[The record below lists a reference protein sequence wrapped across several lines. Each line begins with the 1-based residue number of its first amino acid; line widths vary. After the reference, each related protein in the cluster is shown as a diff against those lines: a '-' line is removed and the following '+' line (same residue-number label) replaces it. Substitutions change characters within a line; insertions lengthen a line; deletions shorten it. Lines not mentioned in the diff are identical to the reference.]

1 MPKTVLWKVLFN
13 PLLNP
18 KALIIVI
25 SVTSAL
31 FFVTICVI
39 LYFKNL
45 LSFLFSLDKTEMPC
59 YIITVLIV
67 IVQFINLG
75 GAECFSL
82 ILKAVC
88 QYATRL

>member
-18 KALIIVI
+18 KALVIVI
-25 SVTSAL
+25 SVTSA
-31 FFVTICVI
+31 FVFYNIRYI
-39 LYFKNL
+39 IFKNL
-45 LSFLFSLDKTEMPC
+45 LSFLHSLDKAGMPC

-67 IVQFINLG
+67 IVQFVNLG